1 MPHEPALPPIGLAV
15 GLPLGASTSMASQ
28 ATALGTLLEEDE
40 ELAPERVRTPERGV
54 GGMASP
60 PSAGNTSARIR
71 PLRLVSMSSTPTGAA
86 SVASVGNDDR
96 DGGSIGS
103 RRSLSFEGASPV
115 AFMRD
120 TRRFSRRRSPSVSTS
135 SAEGGKRCST
145 TSSDSRVLHDV
156 EEGEVRPGSE
166 VAELKRLVE
175 QLEMEKQTMQEDIE
189 GWQARCQGLEM
200 QLKHEKEQG
209 VFLRERV
216 RKRESR

>member
-1 MPHEPALPPIGLAV
+1 M
-15 GLPLGASTSMASQ
+15 
-28 ATALGTLLEEDE
+28 
-40 ELAPERVRTPERGV
+40 
-54 GGMASP
+54 
-60 PSAGNTSARIR
+60 
-71 PLRLVSMSSTPTGAA
+71 
-86 SVASVGNDDR
+86 
-96 DGGSIGS
+96 
-103 RRSLSFEGASPV
+103 
-115 AFMRD
+115 
-120 TRRFSRRRSPSVSTS
+120 
-135 SAEGGKRCST
+135 
-145 TSSDSRVLHDV
+145 LHDV